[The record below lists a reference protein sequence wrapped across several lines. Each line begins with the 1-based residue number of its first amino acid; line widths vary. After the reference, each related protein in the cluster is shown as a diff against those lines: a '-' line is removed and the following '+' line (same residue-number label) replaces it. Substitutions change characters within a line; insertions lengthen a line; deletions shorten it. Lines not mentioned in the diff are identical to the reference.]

1 MNVFISD
8 KDTATFFVQFFRP
21 KITPNLNINARMS
34 WSISEILKP
43 FKKLAVL
50 YYQVFLDPK

>member
-34 WSISEILKP
+34 
-43 FKKLAVL
+43 
-50 YYQVFLDPK
+50 